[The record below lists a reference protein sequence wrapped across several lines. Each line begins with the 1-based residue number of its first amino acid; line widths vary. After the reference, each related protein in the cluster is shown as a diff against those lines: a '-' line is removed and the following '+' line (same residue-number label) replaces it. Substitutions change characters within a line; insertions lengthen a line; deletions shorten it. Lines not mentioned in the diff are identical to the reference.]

1 MFQGLQGKEVRME
14 RIYYPDGVTRI
25 ADPFYKCVCRKCR
38 HFFWAVTNGCRC
50 PECGS
55 DDVFRSF
62 DKGEAVAEIERLRE
76 SG

>member
-1 MFQGLQGKEVRME
+1 ME

-25 ADPFYKCVCRKCR
+25 ADPFYKCVCRKCM

-62 DKGEAVAEIERLRE
+62 DKGEAVAEIEHLRE
-76 SG
+76 PG